1 MIGRDRAARSF
12 VLALA
17 ALAAAG
23 AMAEGDPARGRALV
37 ANRQASMC
45 LLCHSGPIPEER
57 FQGNL
62 APDLAGAG
70 SRHTEAQLRQRI
82 ADSRSINPQSI
93 MPRYFAIGELSQ
105 VGAQWRGKTIF
116 TQQQLDDVVAYLA
129 TLK

>member
-1 MIGRDRAARSF
+1 MAVWPLPL
-12 VLALA
+12 VLALGA
-17 ALAAAG
+17 GAAA
-23 AMAEGDPARGRALV
+23 AQGDPQRGRALV

-70 SRHTEAQLRQRI
+70 SRNTREQLRQRI
-82 ADSRSINPQSI
+82 ADSRAINPQSI
-93 MPRYFAIGELSQ
+93 MPRYFATDGLTL

-116 TQQQLDDVVAYLA
+116 TQQQLDDVVAYLE

>member
-1 MIGRDRAARSF
+1 MAVRPF
-12 VLALA
+12 LLLLALSA
-17 ALAAAG
+17 GLAAAQG
-23 AMAEGDPARGRALV
+23 DAERGRAIV
-37 ANRQASMC
+37 ANRQISMC

-70 SRHTEAQLRQRI
+70 SRNTEAQLRQRI
-82 ADSRSINPQSI
+82 ADSRGINPQSI
-93 MPRYFAIGELSQ
+93 MPRYLASGGLTQ

-116 TQQQLDDVVAYLA
+116 TQQQLDDVVAYLV

>member
-1 MIGRDRAARSF
+1 MLSF
-12 VLALA
+12 
-17 ALAAAG
+17 AAACAAG
-23 AMAEGDPARGRALV
+23 TAAAAIPAPLTATPGDAARGRAIV
-37 ANRQASMC
+37 ANRQLGLC
-45 LLCHSGPIPEER
+45 LLCHSAPIPEER

-70 SRHTEAQLRQRI
+70 SRHTREQLRQRI

-93 MPRYFAIGELSQ
+93 MPRYFATEGLTQ

-116 TQQQLDDVVAYLA
+116 TQQQLDDVVAYLE

>member
-1 MIGRDRAARSF
+1 MLVAATITP
-12 VLALA
+12 VA
-17 ALAAAG
+17 AQ
-23 AMAEGDPARGRALV
+23 GDPERGRAIV
-37 ANRQASMC
+37 ANRQVSMC

-70 SRHTEAQLRQRI
+70 SRNTEAQLRQRI
-82 ADSRSINPQSI
+82 ADARSLNPQSI
-93 MPRYFAIGELSQ
+93 MPRYFATDGLTQ

>member
-1 MIGRDRAARSF
+1 MPRC
-12 VLALA
+12 ALA
-17 ALAAAG
+17 FAFAFLLAAG
-23 AMAEGDPARGRALV
+23 AAATAAAQGDPQRGRAIV

-70 SRHTEAQLRQRI
+70 SRNTEAQLRQRI
-82 ADSRSINPQSI
+82 ADSRSLNPQSI
-93 MPRYFAIGELSQ
+93 MPRYFATGGLSQ
-105 VGAQWRGKTIF
+105 VGTQWREKTIF

>member
-1 MIGRDRAARSF
+1 LAVWPLPL
-12 VLALA
+12 VLALVA
-17 ALAAAG
+17 GAAA
-23 AMAEGDPARGRALV
+23 AQGDPQRGRALV

-70 SRHTEAQLRQRI
+70 SRHTREQLRQRI

-93 MPRYFAIGELSQ
+93 MPRYFATEGLTQ

-116 TQQQLDDVVAYLA
+116 TQQQLDDVVAYLE

>member
-1 MIGRDRAARSF
+1 MAVKAL
-12 VLALA
+12 VVLLALGA
-17 ALAAAG
+17 GAAA
-23 AMAEGDPARGRALV
+23 AQGDPERGRALV
-37 ANRQASMC
+37 GNRQASMC
-45 LLCHSGPIPEER
+45 LLCHTGPIPEER

-70 SRHTEAQLRQRI
+70 SRNTREQLRQRI

-93 MPRYFAIGELSQ
+93 MPRYFATDGLVQ

-116 TQQQLDDVVAYLA
+116 TQQQLDDVVAWLE